1 MQLHYS
7 LDPQDFLQYH
17 LFAASHNKRLR
28 AKRKK
33 AWLVI
38 SACLL
43 FLALLSYSSN
53 ENFLALLLLIYGI
66 ITLIF
71 YPFFQRYHYKKSYEK
86 YIKEHY
92 KNRFGKL
99 ASLEIKDDI
108 IETTDS
114 ASETK
119 MYLSEIDG
127 ITETGEYFFLIIK
140 SGGHYIIPKRKISK
154 LAELKGFL
162 QSLSQ
167 KLNIPYAHELNWKW
181 K

>member
-17 LFAASHNKRLR
+17 LFAASHSKRLR
-28 AKRKK
+28 TKRKK

-53 ENFLALLLLIYGI
+53 DNYLAFFFLIFGI
-66 ITLIF
+66 ITFIF
-71 YPFFQRYHYKKSYEK
+71 YPFFQRHHYKRSYEK
-86 YIKEHY
+86 HIREQY

-99 ASLEIKDDI
+99 ASIEFKDDI

-119 MYLSEIDG
+119 MYLSEIGG
-127 ITETGEYFFLIIK
+127 ITETGEYFFIIIK
-140 SGGHYIIPKRKISK
+140 SGGHFIIPKRKIGK
-154 LAELKGFL
+154 LAALKEFL
-162 QSLSQ
+162 RSLCQ
-167 KLNIPYAHELNWKW
+167 KLNIPYLEELTWRWK
-181 K
+181 